1 MDSRR
6 FSKVYQDTR
15 NIWHSQQYIF
25 TREYYARAPLFPPIS
40 LVYDI
45 YYLWRMLIFYIHR
58 KFFGKSADLNAKVFS
73 KYERNTSYFN
83 N

>member
-6 FSKVYQDTR
+6 FSKVYEDTR

-40 LVYDI
+40 LCYDI
-45 YYLWRMLIFYIHR
+45 YYLCRMLIFYIRHNY
-58 KFFGKSADLNAKVFS
+58 FGKSADFNVKVFS
-73 KYERNTSYFN
+73 KYEINISCSN